1 MPWRRDH
8 PLPQKISRQ
17 LCVVIRR
24 FALALAFMLVF
35 ASARAVYSQC
45 ALGRTGSDAKNCGG
59 PDDKQKVLPEDGF
72 LASDSYTS
80 RFFGF
85 VIALPITSDG
95 HRITIPVMLEK
106 QHALLAIGFEQGKR
120 FGRMVITAEESPKE
134 LPWYDDVQAERCPDA
149 TGPGSEPQHPAIPG
163 FMLHFGSFYANQG
176 HRGSYHVHHYWTRIK
191 TYIIRVAVESNDQEF
206 LKKAKEGLRKAQF
219 YCTGVGGQL
228 ITKEGKVFVPPGEAY
243 DGPTAPTWRVDA
255 AITNKPGLGIPA
267 GEVREGVYRN
277 ADLGLQ
283 YEFPSGWELVQVDIS
298 REPPQDERERREY
311 ELLHAC
317 SRTLLR
323 VVQRGSGAPTQ
334 GARPS
339 IILRALDP
347 GCLAMRTPSSVD
359 DKKTADEIT
368 ANLELFSEFGEIKSR
383 QLAFLGDKVF
393 VIFHGIIGLRSP
405 GEVLS
410 NRMADTLFVTQHRQ
424 MLFLWYLMAPGSADL
439 AAIPASSITFDN
451 AQPITIPPAEGS
463 R

>member
-1 MPWRRDH
+1 MAPRSCLAW
-8 PLPQKISRQ
+8 KISEATLPGRQ
-17 LCVVIRR
+17 AYR
-24 FALALAFMLVF
+24 FHSGTHAGLGFC
-35 ASARAVYSQC
+35 SAIYSQC
-45 ALGRTGSDAKNCGG
+45 APGQSGSDGKSCGT
-59 PDDKQKVLPEDGF
+59 PADDKQKFLPEDGF
-72 LASDSYTS
+72 LASDSYTN

-85 VIALPITSDG
+85 AIELPISSEG

-134 LPWYDDVQAERCPDA
+134 LPWYDDVQAECPDA
-149 TGPGSEPQHPAIPG
+149 PDTGSEPRRPGIPS
-163 FMLHFGSFYANQG
+163 FMLHFGSFYANQA
-176 HRGSYHVHHYWTRIK
+176 HRGSYRIHHYWTRIRS
-191 TYIIRVAVESNDQEF
+191 YIIRVAVESNDPEF
-206 LKKAKEGLRKAQF
+206 LKKSKEGLKKAQF
-219 YCTGVGGQL
+219 YCEGKSGQL
-228 ITKEGKVFVPPGEAY
+228 ISKDGKVFVPPGDAY

-267 GEVREGVYRN
+267 GVVREGVYQN

-283 YEFPSGWELVQVDIS
+283 YEFPSGWDLVQVDIS

-323 VVQRGSGAPTQ
+323 VVQRGSGAPAQ

-368 ANLELFSEFGEIKSR
+368 AALELFSEFGEIKSS

-393 VIFHGIIGLRSP
+393 AIFHGIIGLLSP

-424 MLFLWYLMAPGSADL
+424 LLFMWYLMAPGSAEL
-439 AAIPASSITFDN
+439 AAMPPSSITFDN
-451 AQPITIPPAEGS
+451 SQPITIPLDETS